1 VAAAAAS
8 TGRASA
14 VERVAPEPASD
25 AARELYERHEPSV
38 FRFCLSRLRSREEA
52 EDARQ
57 TTFLQAF
64 RALRAGVV
72 PIAESSWLLK
82 IAENVCRSRQN
93 EALRRTAFEVTG
105 PPEAVQSLP
114 APAGAAPEVL
124 MPLEEALARLTEP
137 QRRALLLR
145 EWRGLSY
152 REIAGE
158 LEIGQGAAEVLLFRA
173 RRALAAEL
181 EAPQAGPRRSLRS
194 LDAA

>member
-1 VAAAAAS
+1 MAAAAAS

>member
-1 VAAAAAS
+1 VATAAAS

-38 FRFCLSRLRSREEA
+38 FRFCLSRLKSREEA

-64 RALRAGVV
+64 RALRAGVA
-72 PIAESSWLLK
+72 PISESSWLLK
-82 IAENVCRSRQN
+82 IAENVCKSRRN
-93 EALRRTAFEVTG
+93 EAQRRTAFEVAG
-105 PPEAVQSLP
+105 PPEAIQSLP
-114 APAGAAPEVL
+114 APAGPAPEVL
-124 MPLEEALARLTEP
+124 MPLEDALARLTKP

-152 REIAGE
+152 REIAEE

-181 EAPQAGPRRSLRS
+181 EAPQAGPRRGLRS